1 MTAGRRSSLVTLQR
15 FTAVQDDYGE
25 EVQTWADYGTE
36 WAAVFYGAGAERRQ
50 AAMEQGSQAATFE
63 MLSNESTRAL
73 TLKDRISFNGV
84 AWDIQGIA
92 PETPK
97 RGEIAITATRSA

>member
-1 MTAGRRSSLVTLQR
+1 MTAGRRSNLVTLQR
-15 FTAVQDDYGE
+15 YTATQDDYGE

-63 MLSNESTRAL
+63 MLGNASTRAL
-73 TLKDRISFNGV
+73 TLKDRISLDGA
-84 AWDIQGIA
+84 AWDITNIA
-92 PETPK
+92 PDTPT
-97 RGEIAITATRSA
+97 RGEIAVTATRSA

>member
-1 MTAGRRSSLVTLQR
+1 MTAGARDTLITLER
-15 FTAVQDDYGE
+15 ATTTQDDYGE
-25 EVQTWADYGTE
+25 EVSAWTSLGTE

-63 MLSNESTRAL
+63 MLSNASTRAL
-73 TLKDRISFNGV
+73 TLKDRISFDGV
-84 AWDIQGIA
+84 AWDITNIA
-92 PETPK
+92 PDTPK